1 MRFSYRWLKE
11 FVDIDWT
18 PKELADRLTMAGL
31 EVDSVEKI
39 ETFGS
44 VVGEV
49 KNIKKH
55 ENLLVCETDIGDK
68 KIIIVTADSSVKIG
82 EKFPVILAGGKLSDR
97 VIDRREFGK
106 YTSEG
111 MFLSAEELGLE
122 DSSSE
127 LLRLDTSFKNGQPL
141 NDIDE
146 FDDYVIEIEFTPN
159 RADALSILGIARDV
173 KALSGKE
180 IKLPANSYSAI
191 DKKIND
197 FIDVEIK
204 DYENCPRYSLHLA
217 EIEVNPAPFFMRM
230 RLLKSGIRAINNIV
244 DITNYV
250 LMAFGQP
257 MHAFDFNKIDGNII
271 VRKAKDGEKIVAL
284 DGKEYKLDNS
294 MLVIADEKAPIAIAG
309 VMGGEFSSVDE
320 NTKLV
325 ALESA
330 FFNPISVRL
339 TARKLKLHTESS
351 HRFERGVDPNLCVE
365 AAKYALNLMEKY
377 ASAKVYLGFI
387 DNKLGEFEKKEVVVS
402 FDGINRLLGSSY
414 TSNEIVDVLVG
425 LNMDVENV
433 GSGKIKL
440 KAPTYRFDIEN
451 EADIA
456 EEVARIKGYDTIE
469 PTYPTVETRFKVKD
483 KVEQASEEVVKTLA
497 NVGLFETNNY
507 SFVDDKRL
515 ILFDKDKDNFV
526 YLKNPLIDSQNV
538 MRTNLAVSLMDT
550 LVFNITKG
558 ARSVPIFEV
567 GRVFFKDNDFAREFV
582 RVGFLLWGLR
592 DFSWHEKGNYF
603 DFYDIKGVSEAV
615 GGVLG
620 VEFDYVPTKEQFLH
634 PKRGADL
641 LLNDKKVGY
650 VGELHPDLYKE
661 YDLKFEK
668 RNRVLVGEI
677 DLTVA
682 VGLLR
687 EKVMYEQ
694 LPKLPTVWRDLA
706 IIVDKGVRWIDIE
719 KEIRCIESVY
729 RVVLFDV
736 YDKLEEKGKVS
747 LAFRIILKRDD
758 RTFTEEEIGEILNLI
773 YDRLKDKFNARLRG
787 E

>member
-11 FVDIDWT
+11 FVDIDWNA
-18 PKELADRLTMAGL
+18 KELADKLTMAGL

-39 ETFGS
+39 ETFGG

-49 KNIKKH
+49 KSLKKSD
-55 ENLLVCETDIGDK
+55 NLLVCETDIGEK
-68 KIIIVTADSSVKIG
+68 AVSIVTADSSVKVG
-82 EKFPVILAGGKLSDR
+82 EKFPVILAGGKLGDR
-97 VIDRREFGK
+97 VIDKRKFGE

-127 LLRLDTSFKNGQPL
+127 LLRLDTSFKNGQSL
-141 NDIDE
+141 SEIEE
-146 FDDYVIEIEFTPN
+146 FDDYVIELEITPN
-159 RADALSILGIARDV
+159 RADALSVLGISRDV
-173 KALSGKE
+173 KALSGRE
-180 IKLPANSYSAI
+180 IRLPASDYSVI
-191 DKKIND
+191 DKKIDD

-204 DYENCPRYSLHLA
+204 DYENCPRYSLYLA
-217 EIEVNPAPFFMRM
+217 EVKVKPAPFFMRM
-230 RLLKSGIRAINNIV
+230 RLLKSGIRTINNIV

-257 MHAFDFNKIDGNII
+257 MHAFDFDKLNSNIV
-271 VRKAKDGEKIVAL
+271 VRRAKESESIVAL

-294 MLVIADEKAPIAIAG
+294 MLVITDEKAPVAIAG
-309 VMGGEFSSVDE
+309 VMGGEFSSVDK

-365 AAKYALNLMEKY
+365 AARYALSLMEKY
-377 ASAKVYLGFI
+377 ASAKVYKGFI
-387 DNKLGEFEKKEVVVS
+387 DNKQSEFEKEQVVVS
-402 FDGINRLLGSSY
+402 FDGINRLLGSNY
-414 TSNEIVDVLVG
+414 TSSEVVGALVG

-433 GSGKIKL
+433 GWGRIKL
-440 KAPTYRFDIEN
+440 KVPTYRFDIEN

-456 EEVARIKGYDTIE
+456 EEVARIKGYNTIE
-469 PTYPTVETRFKVKD
+469 PTYPTIETRFKVKD
-483 KVEQASEEVVKTLA
+483 RVEQISEEVTKTLA
-497 NVGLFETNNY
+497 DVGLFETNNY
-507 SFVDDKRL
+507 SFVDDRKL
-515 ILFDKDKDNFV
+515 FLFDKNKKHFV
-526 YLKNPLIDSQNV
+526 YLKNPLIDTQNV

-550 LVFNITKG
+550 LVFNVTKG
-558 ARSVPIFEV
+558 ARSVPIFEIS
-567 GRVFFKDNDFAREFV
+567 RVFFKDKDFAKEYV

-592 DFSWHEKGNYF
+592 DFSWCNKGNYF

-615 GGVLG
+615 SGVLG
-620 VEFDYVPTKEQFLH
+620 ANFDYLPTEEHFLH
-634 PKRGADL
+634 PKRGADIFL
-641 LLNDKKVGY
+641 TGKKVGY
-650 VGELHPDLYKE
+650 IGELHPDLYKE

-668 RNRVLVGEI
+668 RNRVLIGEI

-682 VGLLR
+682 AGFLLGR
-687 EKVMYEQ
+687 VLCEQ

-706 IIVDKGVRWIDIE
+706 IIVDKDVRWSDIE
-719 KEIRCIESVY
+719 KEVKGMESVY
-729 RVVLFDV
+729 KVALFDV
-736 YDKLEEKGKVS
+736 YDNLEDKDKVS
-747 LAFRIILKRDD
+747 LAFRIVLKRDD
-758 RTFTEEEIGEILNLI
+758 RTFTEEEIGEILNSI
-773 YDRLKDKFNARLRG
+773 YDMLKDKFNARLRG